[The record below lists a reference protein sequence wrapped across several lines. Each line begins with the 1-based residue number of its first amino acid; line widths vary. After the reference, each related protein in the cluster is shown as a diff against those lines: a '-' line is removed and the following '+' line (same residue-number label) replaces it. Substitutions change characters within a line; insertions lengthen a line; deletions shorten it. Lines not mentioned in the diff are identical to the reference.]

1 MNGIFLKHKGIIDL
15 DTDISITNTILFFQ
29 KIINSFGL
37 KNQIKIKI
45 TPEKEVLFIGAIV
58 DGPRPNPEKPGEYIY
73 IRHEDFIKEIE
84 KTRLA
89 HIVVKYFQK

>member
-73 IRHEDFIKEIE
+73 ILGTKILSK
-84 KTRLA
+84 K
-89 HIVVKYFQK
+89 